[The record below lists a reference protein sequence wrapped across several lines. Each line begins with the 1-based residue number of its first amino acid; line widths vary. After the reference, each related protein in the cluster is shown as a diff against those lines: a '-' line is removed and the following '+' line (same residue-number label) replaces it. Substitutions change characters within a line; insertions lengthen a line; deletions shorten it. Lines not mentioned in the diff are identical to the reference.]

1 MKLTS
6 RFNATWLLATVL
18 SAGSFG
24 SVAAESRAPVTFK
37 ELYNVIE
44 SNLAGTLPAELD
56 HAAVQGLLHEL
67 EGKVTLLTGT
77 NAPPANAAGVLRTNV
92 FDGAFGYLRV
102 GRIDDS
108 TAATFGEALK
118 AVRATNELKGLV
130 VDLRYSEGTNYAA
143 AMQVV
148 DQFLKKEVNLLA
160 LDETVLKSTAKAGAI
175 TLPTV
180 LLVNRKTGGAAEALA
195 AVLRH
200 YNAGLIIGGR
210 TAGQAMLYR
219 DLELSNGQRLR
230 LAARYIRVADGALL
244 PSKGLK
250 PDIEVEVK
258 DVDER
263 KYFEDPFAGSAAREE
278 NASTGGGLFG
288 RSINEAELVRR
299 HREGLNPDAEATPER
314 PAVKPAERQVRDPS
328 LSRALDLLKGL
339 AVIKKLE

>member
-1 MKLTS
+1 M
-6 RFNATWLLATVL
+6 LLAAAATTGPI
-18 SAGSFG
+18 GSI
-24 SVAAESRAPVTFK
+24 AADSPAPVTFK

-44 SNLAGTLPAELD
+44 SNLAGTLPTELD
-56 HAAVQGLLHEL
+56 QAAVQGLLHEL

-77 NAPPANAAGVLRTNV
+77 NLAPTNAAGVLRTNV
-92 FDGAFGYLRV
+92 FDGSYGYLRV

-108 TAATFGEALK
+108 TATAFGETLK
-118 AVRATNELKGLV
+118 TVRATSELKGLV
-130 VDLRYSEGTNYAA
+130 VDLRFSEGTNYAA
-143 AMQVV
+143 AMQLA
-148 DQFLKKEVNLLA
+148 DQFLKKEVTLLA
-160 LDETVLKSTAKAGAI
+160 LDETVLKSTEKNNAI

-180 LLVNRKTGGAAEALA
+180 LLVNRKTAGAAEALA
-195 AVLRH
+195 AVLRN

-230 LAARYIRVADGALL
+230 LAARYIRVAEGALL

-258 DVDER
+258 DSDER
-263 KYFEDPFAGSAAREE
+263 KYFEDPYAGFAAKEESA
-278 NASTGGGLFG
+278 TPGGGLFG

-299 HREGLNPDAEATPER
+299 HREGQNPDAETTPEK
-314 PAVKPAERQVRDPS
+314 PVVKSTEKQVRDPA

-339 AVIKKLE
+339 AVIKKLD